1 MTEADESRNIDSGPE
16 SAIERTE
23 YGIYQ
28 FGQKMSCILVPR
40 DGEPIRHDVQIKD
53 GNEQKAKAEAYDG
66 ALAKVR
72 ERLAG
77 KEDAGA

>member
-23 YGIYQ
+23 YEVFQ
-28 FGQKMSCILVPR
+28 VSQKMRCVVVLR
-40 DGEPIRHDVQIKD
+40 DGNMIEHDVAIKNGD
-53 GNEQKAKAEAYDG
+53 ERAAKAEAYDG
-66 ALAKVR
+66 ALALLR
-72 ERLAG
+72 ERLAR